1 MGWRA
6 LAPCVTS
13 LHPETDRLEA
23 KQLRV
28 CLLSKRAEVLRQKS
42 KVKVKSRSQRCARP
56 QERGLGFALALAA
69 SRLASCPLAIL
80 TGFCFALA
88 KGPLRQHL
96 CSSNKT
102 TPTKRSSLTRKCIGT
117 FSGGGG
123 GGGAAVV
130 SILI

>member
-1 MGWRA
+1 MLFHAFRCLHPKRA
-6 LAPCVTS
+6 GALSRNVGALVPCVTS
-13 LHPETDRLEA
+13 PHLETYRLEA

-69 SRLASCPLAIL
+69 SRLASCPLAIS

-88 KGPLRQHL
+88 KSGPVCLQPQKKEAPPR
-96 CSSNKT
+96 
-102 TPTKRSSLTRKCIGT
+102 I
-117 FSGGGG
+117 
-123 GGGAAVV
+123 
-130 SILI
+130 

>member
-56 QERGLGFALALAA
+56 QKRGLGFALALAA
-69 SRLASCPLAIL
+69 SRLASCPLAIS

-88 KGPLRQHL
+88 KSGPVCLQPQKKEAPANNLIALGPRNYVCACLKRKLR
-96 CSSNKT
+96 
-102 TPTKRSSLTRKCIGT
+102 
-117 FSGGGG
+117 
-123 GGGAAVV
+123 V
-130 SILI
+130 